1 MEKLEKLRILL
12 TQRFQ
17 THRLTGT
24 CRNTVAAEWFL
35 NHSILDGRFLP
46 EAEKS
51 DLYLVT
57 RGE

>member
-1 MEKLEKLRILL
+1 MEKLEKLSILL

-24 CRNTVAAEWFL
+24 CRNTGGGGMVLEPQYF
-35 NHSILDGRFLP
+35 GRAFLP

-57 RGE
+57 SGE